1 VKGTGPERPVSL
13 VLTLHRIRCL
23 RMNKVAFSSWNGKV
37 VDNRNGK
44 AAKAIA
50 VSLPAPG
57 GTVTTMMGWSGL
69 VATDSKAD
77 IPSLTFTY
85 LKEARKIS
93 CGECSVCM
101 IGIDR
106 LLDIIGRMADGK
118 GKKADLSEIRDIVT
132 QVSTNSKCSF
142 GKSALFPVLDAVKHY
157 KADFLALI
165 GGERKLAT
173 GSYGVTVTAPCINAC
188 PAHLDI
194 PGYIELIRNN
204 RFGESLDLI
213 RQDCVLPGV
222 IGRTCTHPCESAC
235 VRNNMDEP
243 LAIRLLKRA
252 AADADLAC
260 GSKPFG
266 VPAKEKA
273 EKVAIIGA
281 GPAGLAAACQL
292 RLKGYG
298 VTIFESLPH
307 AGGMAAVGIPD
318 YRLPANILSHEIDLI
333 KRMGVEI
340 KLNTRIEKLNIKDLK
355 KEGYSAFF
363 VAVGAHEGNKIGVE
377 GEDAGYEGFVDGV
390 KFLRDMNLGEKIEAA
405 DKVMIVGGG
414 NVALDCARSC
424 VRLGFKKVEIIY
436 RRSRAEMPASDEE
449 IEGALEE
456 GVSIRF
462 LSVPVKIIAKNG
474 KVTGAQCIKMKL
486 GKPDESG
493 RRRPV
498 PVKGSEFTVKTDVI
512 IAAIGQRPELPA
524 MDRKVGT
531 TAWGTIE
538 ADPVTLTTQME
549 GVFAGGDCVTGPAT
563 LIEALG
569 MGNRAADGID
579 AYLGGGAP
587 KEAVSFDG
595 VDMRGR
601 RGPGYVVSKPVN
613 EVAFLDPKERSG
625 GFEEVEG
632 GFCAA
637 DALREAQRCLRCY
650 RVVVWEKA
658 E

>member
-1 VKGTGPERPVSL
+1 VSL

-44 AAKAIA
+44 MAKDVA
-50 VSLPAPG
+50 VNLPVPG
-57 GTVTTMMGWSGL
+57 GKVTAMMGWGGL

-77 IPSLTFTY
+77 IPSLTVGY

-106 LLDIIGRMADGK
+106 LLDIIRRMTDGQ
-118 GKKADLSEIRDIVT
+118 GSKADLSEMQAIVK
-132 QVSTNSKCSF
+132 QVSANSKCSF
-142 GKSALFPVLDAVKHY
+142 GQSALYPVLDAVKYY
-157 KADFLALI
+157 KADFTALI
-165 GGERKLAT
+165 TGEKKLN
-173 GSYGVTVTAPCINAC
+173 GKEYQSTVTAPCMDAC
-188 PAHLDI
+188 PAGLDI
-194 PGYIELIRNN
+194 PGYIELIKNN
-204 RFGESLDLI
+204 RFEESLGLI

-222 IGRTCTHPCESAC
+222 IGRTCTHPCEDAC
-235 VRNNMDEP
+235 VRKDIDES
-243 LAIRLLKRA
+243 LSIRLLKRA
-252 AADADLAC
+252 AADFDLAQ
-260 GSKPFG
+260 GGKPFG
-266 VPAKEKA
+266 VPADQKE

-318 YRLPANILSHEIDLI
+318 YRLPADILNHEIDLI

-340 KLNTRIEKLNIKDLK
+340 KLNTKIEKLSIKDLK
-355 KEGYSAFF
+355 KRGYSSLF
-363 VAVGAHEGNKIGVE
+363 VAVGAHQGNRIGVE
-377 GEDAGYEGFVDGV
+377 DEDAGYEGFVDGV
-390 KFLRDMNLGEKIEAA
+390 KFLRDMNLGTKIEPAG
-405 DKVMIVGGG
+405 KVMIVGGG

-436 RRSRAEMPASDEE
+436 RRSLAEMPASDEE
-449 IEGALEE
+449 IEGAKEE

-474 KVTGAQCIKMKL
+474 KVTGAECIKMKL

-498 PVKGSEFTVKTDVI
+498 PVKGSEFMVKTDMI

-524 MDRKVGT
+524 MDKKVGT

-538 ADPVTLTTQME
+538 ADPITLATQME

-563 LIEALG
+563 LIEALD
-569 MGNRAADGID
+569 MGNRAAEGID
-579 AYLGGGAP
+579 AYLSGNAP
-587 KEAVSFDG
+587 AEQVSFAG
-595 VDMRGR
+595 VDLAKQRGR
-601 RGPGYVVSKPVN
+601 GLVVKGPAAD
-613 EVAFLDPKERSG
+613 VAFLDPKERSG

-632 GFCAA
+632 GLCAV
-637 DALREAQRCLRCY
+637 DATHEAQRCLRCY
-650 RVVVWEKA
+650 RVVVWE
-658 E
+658 